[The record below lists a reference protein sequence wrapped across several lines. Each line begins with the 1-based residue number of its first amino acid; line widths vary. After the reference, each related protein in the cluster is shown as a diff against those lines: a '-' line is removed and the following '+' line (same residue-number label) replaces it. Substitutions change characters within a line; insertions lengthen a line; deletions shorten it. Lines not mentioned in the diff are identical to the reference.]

1 MSDDASVFEGWGGT
15 CAGASGATCELTPTD
30 ETTITVEATFGL
42 MTTDPPPPTPPP
54 PSPEPP
60 PQPSVM
66 PFEEIDQV
74 IRGLP
79 WVNIAFNAPATLA
92 LGESVVVQLLLSP
105 AQPVRRLKRQLT
117 ELGERRGARIKASN
131 RMEARLTGVG
141 FRIEAV
147 TPEVQAVAGRQNTE
161 WRWEVEPTGTGTRRL
176 HLTLS
181 ALNRR
186 RGDRVASNGAHFLA
200 DARGS
205 RDAAPASV
213 GLRRG
218 QLAVALDGA
227 AHPGRRLDAAQAQA
241 AGLNRAR
248 TGNAL
253 SPTVVA

>member
-1 MSDDASVFEGWGGT
+1 V
-15 CAGASGATCELTPTD
+15 
-30 ETTITVEATFGL
+30 V
-42 MTTDPPPPTPPP
+42 
-54 PSPEPP
+54 
-60 PQPSVM
+60 

-147 TPEVQAVAGRQNTE
+147 TPEVQAVTRRQNTE

-181 ALNRR
+181 ALIDVEGTESPRTVR
-186 RGDRVASNGAHFLA
+186 TFSQTLEVRVTL
-200 DARGS
+200 
-205 RDAAPASV
+205 
-213 GLRRG
+213 LRRVSG
-218 QLAVALDGA
+218 FVGDNWQWLWTALLIPVG
-227 AHPGRRLDAAQAQA
+227 GWMLRKRRQPA
-241 AGLNRAR
+241 
-248 TGNAL
+248 
-253 SPTVVA
+253 